1 MKKPLFIKWSHAE
14 DLRLVV
20 KWSSLE
26 MAKCVLLGFWN
37 VGNLKTFIWSN
48 AASSSSGG
56 AQHFL
61 THCSDYIPLTWTP
74 WCIWLMCFSLAIV
87 NERFITIYFRKT
99 SLFALQ
105 RARLERDQELFLNC
119 KSAYM
124 VWVMID
130 PGLLKK
136 VLWIKKFLNKSFNDS
151 VDINGEECLHFPT
164 FLVIWSKYFC
174 RKPC

>member
-26 MAKCVLLGFWN
+26 MAKCVLVGIWN
-37 VGNLKTFIWSN
+37 VGNLKAVVWSSTE
-48 AASSSSGG
+48 ASSSGG

-61 THCSDYIPLTWTP
+61 THCSNYTPLTWSP
-74 WCIWLMCFSLAIV
+74 QCVWLMWFSLAVV
-87 NERFITIYFRKT
+87 NERFITICFRKT

-105 RARLERDQELFLNC
+105 RGCLEQDQELFLDC
-119 KSAYM
+119 KSACM

-130 PGLLKK
+130 TGLLKK
-136 VLWIKKFLNKSFNDS
+136 FHAPRSFWVNVSMTVL
-151 VDINGEECLHFPT
+151 P
-164 FLVIWSKYFC
+164 
-174 RKPC
+174 

>member
-1 MKKPLFIKWSHAE
+1 
-14 DLRLVV
+14 
-20 KWSSLE
+20 
-26 MAKCVLLGFWN
+26 
-37 VGNLKTFIWSN
+37 
-48 AASSSSGG
+48 
-56 AQHFL
+56 
-61 THCSDYIPLTWTP
+61 
-74 WCIWLMCFSLAIV
+74 MCFSLAIM

-105 RARLERDQELFLNC
+105 RARLEQDQELFLNC

-136 VLWIKKFLNKSFNDS
+136 VLWTKKVLNKSFNDS
-151 VDINGEECLHFPT
+151 VGINGEECLHFPT